1 MQKISGILPGSS
13 RVTSVDLK
21 SSRPVRPGVPGFGAP
36 QGESNLRDQVTRS
49 QLTMQDPN
57 SIEVPRWRS
66 KEDTNAEIARSLS
79 DQFFR
84 RRVEQPEVEISD
96 SVTMAEATPEGVS
109 GLDMMDVLVN
119 DITNDNRDTYRGFS
133 QDLSEAGDNSRT
145 GNLVADKQENINS
158 AAKKGLATYQAE
170 GEDTEGAALDTV
182 A

>member
-36 QGESNLRDQVTRS
+36 EGDSSLRDQVTRS
-49 QLTMQDPN
+49 SISMVDPN

-66 KEDTNAEIARSLS
+66 KEDANSEIVQTIT

-84 RRVEQPEVEISD
+84 KKVDQPDFRNNSNSEAQEVPVYS
-96 SVTMAEATPEGVS
+96 GV
-109 GLDMMDVLVN
+109 DMMDFADPN
-119 DITNDNRDTYRGFS
+119 EARES
-133 QDLSEAGDNSRT
+133 QSNSTQR
-145 GNLVADKQENINS
+145 V
-158 AAKKGLATYQAE
+158 ATYYKPE
-170 GEDTEGAALDTV
+170 ESRNTREVVLDTV